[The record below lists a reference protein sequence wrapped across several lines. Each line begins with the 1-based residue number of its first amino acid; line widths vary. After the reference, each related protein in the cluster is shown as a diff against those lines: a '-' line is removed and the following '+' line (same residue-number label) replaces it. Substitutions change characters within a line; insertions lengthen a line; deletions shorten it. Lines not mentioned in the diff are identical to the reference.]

1 MCCTAQTQTSS
12 TPVNVKVASTS
23 DATHNHASVPQRRAL
38 GMRVRVDPPRRESS
52 SAPSAFTDHTSRP
65 SRSPLIISMYHHHH
79 HHDHPYLFACI
90 HQSLAPASSLD
101 PAFLLY
107 RPEPQADRPRASRRR
122 IPAQKKE

>member
-12 TPVNVKVASTS
+12 TPVNVKVATTS

-38 GMRVRVDPPRRESS
+38 GMRVRGV
-52 SAPSAFTDHTSRP
+52 
-65 SRSPLIISMYHHHH
+65 MYHHH

-107 RPEPQADRPRASRRR
+107 HPEPQADRPRASRRR
-122 IPAQKKE
+122 IPAQKE

>member
-12 TPVNVKVASTS
+12 TPVNVKVATTS

-38 GMRVRVDPPRRESS
+38 GMRTLRAVNNHLHPPPSPIIRPVHHDPPSS
-52 SAPSAFTDHTSRP
+52 SACTTTN
-65 SRSPLIISMYHHHH
+65 H

-90 HQSLAPASSLD
+90 HQSLAPASSLE